1 MLDDVPED
9 DEHDEIVQNGQ
20 EEEDDK
26 LDDLFVLP
34 ETDEL
39 ADLLELMK
47 GEIVVQSFAAE
58 ETVGT

>member
-1 MLDDVPED
+1 MLNDVPED

-39 ADLLELMK
+39 ADLL
-47 GEIVVQSFAAE
+47 
-58 ETVGT
+58 